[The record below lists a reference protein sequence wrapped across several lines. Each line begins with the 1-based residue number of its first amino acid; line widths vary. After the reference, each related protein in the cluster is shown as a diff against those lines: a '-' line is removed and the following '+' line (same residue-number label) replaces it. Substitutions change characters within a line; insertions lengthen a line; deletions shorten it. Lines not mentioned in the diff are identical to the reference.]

1 MGWGTILKEVYVSR
15 VSPNEVEIRME
26 EEESLITMYR
36 DDLMMLAAATPRE
49 VNDGDSVEPWEDYAS
64 RRVGEAID
72 GLMECAVRRYQFNLI
87 KEADPN
93 DIVHDA

>member
-1 MGWGTILKEVYVSR
+1 MGWGTILKEVYINR
-15 VSPNEVEIRME
+15 VRPDDVERFME
-26 EEESLITMYR
+26 EEESLIQMYR

-49 VNDGDSVEPWEDYAS
+49 VNDGDSIEPWEDYAS
-64 RRVGEAID
+64 RRVGEAIK
-72 GLMECAVRRYQFNLI
+72 GLMESAVNQYQLNLI

>member
-1 MGWGTILKEVYVSR
+1 MGWGTILKEVYINR

-49 VNDGDSVEPWEDYAS
+49 VNDGDSVETWEDYAS
-64 RRVGEAID
+64 RRVGEAIN
-72 GLMECAVRRYQFNLI
+72 GLMESAVKRYQFNLI